1 MRLDGVAV
9 GCVPNRMSALGGRA
23 LRNRRS
29 FDPGRYRSMRR

>member
-9 GCVPNRMSALGGRA
+9 GVPNRMSALGGRA

-29 FDPGRYRSMRR
+29 FDPG